1 MDTNSGGPKL
11 PLWRLSGLAQSEAI
25 EDWKD
30 SDKQIEL
37 EEQRRLLYVAMTRAR
52 DELYVC
58 GYKNRNKLD
67 ENSWYALVA
76 DALQTP
82 QKGQSIPRAR

>member
-1 MDTNSGGPKL
+1 M
-11 PLWRLSGLAQSEAI
+11 PLWRLSGLAQSAAI

-76 DALQTP
+76 DALQNSAERP
-82 QKGQSIPRAR
+82 KHSACC